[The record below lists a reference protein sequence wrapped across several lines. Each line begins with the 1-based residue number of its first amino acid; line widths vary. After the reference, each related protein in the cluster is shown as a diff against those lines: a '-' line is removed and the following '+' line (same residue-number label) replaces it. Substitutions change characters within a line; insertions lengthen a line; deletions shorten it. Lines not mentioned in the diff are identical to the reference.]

1 MKNKVNKQN
10 GIVKKQLSDY
20 NNLLKIRVY
29 LQKLNSCIQRWP
41 HPYLHNLATQNLP
54 SDHNNTLNKIQN
66 NFLQLSKLFF
76 LKLSRTGSISLNQD
90 LFHNFDY
97 LPKRRPALLDRLDYL
112 NDITNFNVNRS
123 FKVINNNISTQIK
136 FFHDNPDKFIKKSH
150 ILNLPN
156 NIIGYDFLNNKLG
169 AEQSKKLHID
179 QIYNDQVF
187 YVKLLNYLIQND
199 NTSDVDLKS
208 EESLI
213 KNNQQDK
220 QRLSLNKTSKGRKVK
235 YTLIEKL
242 ENFVERTTNKSF
254 TSPDF
259 TNLLINSLF
268 KS

>member
-20 NNLLKIRVY
+20 NNLLKIRVC

-54 SDHNNTLNKIQN
+54 SEHSNTLNQIRD

-90 LFHNFDY
+90 LFQNFDY

-136 FFHDNPDKFIKKSH
+136 FFHENPDKFIKKSH
-150 ILNLPN
+150 VLNLPN
-156 NIIGYDFLNNKLG
+156 NIVGYDFLTRHFG
-169 AEQSKKLHID
+169 ADQSKKLHIEE
-179 QIYNDQVF
+179 IYNDQVF

-199 NTSDVDLKS
+199 STSDVDLKS